1 MMIFHIE
8 IVIMSIIKSKKVRSY
23 KEKCLSA
30 DNKCQLLS
38 TAESIFFIPVFFFFF
53 QSFCLVALFCAI
65 IILALRKWL
74 FTSCFKVSVGFEA
87 SPRRPFKGVK
97 AQPCYLISIYSQAAR
112 PQSQGRLPVW
122 RWTGCGLS
130 VSIQWPERG
139 WRKLQAAAQLW
150 LLSLSTG
157 LPLLRTHVLHSAC
170 IKICPVENRMS
181 FHQTHLCL
189 YFTARIFTQRLL
201 CIVIHSQVIH
211 SVFGFPG

>member
-1 MMIFHIE
+1 M
-8 IVIMSIIKSKKVRSY
+8 
-23 KEKCLSA
+23 
-30 DNKCQLLS
+30 
-38 TAESIFFIPVFFFFF
+38 
-53 QSFCLVALFCAI
+53 SFCLVALFCAI

-211 SVFGFPG
+211 SVFGVPG